1 MLISLFLIARC
12 NINICGNKTRVWV
25 GAHQHTNQS
34 AQAQGYNYNFTQQKL
49 LQAHFKLYLCYMY
62 IQHSSRA
69 TSNQSVHAQSPV
81 LALRVLSMQCPRMY
95 SKWFLRDLNLND
107 SVVVCGARV
116 SVWSGS
122 VILCYRHPAFSVTIT
137 TPRHPVCILTYHL
150 SQSLLSPIHPVAV
163 LSSIFS
169 SLYCRSPNTL
179 HS

>member
-49 LQAHFKLYLCYMY
+49 LQAHSKLYLCY
-62 IQHSSRA
+62 IQQGY
-69 TSNQSVHAQSPV
+69 QSVHARSPI
-81 LALRVLSMQCPRMY
+81 LALRALSMQCPRMY
-95 SKWFLRDLNLND
+95 SKWFLWDLNLND

-122 VILCYRHPAFSVTIT
+122 VILCYRHPAFSVATAQCPSLSP
-137 TPRHPVCILTYHL
+137 PRHPVCILSYHL

-163 LSSIFS
+163 L
-169 SLYCRSPNTL
+169 
-179 HS
+179 